1 MVEEL
6 QFLLFAV
13 SEGNGSYF
21 PFLGPSLIMNAYVL
35 HCLCC
40 EIESSSL
47 CSVNNNAC
55 TDA

>member
-47 CSVNNNAC
+47 CLVNNNAC